1 MMPVWILLIAALA
14 SEQSGSSAS
23 GGPAARTVALVESAT
38 CSATVKPAGAPRAK
52 PVRVK
57 AGTYLYVGDELRCT
71 STKGQL
77 TVRLDNGQTREITAA
92 DNVFVVKDP
101 IAVKDANVEGLRRA
115 TEERVA
121 RVLRHHGDRAGSRG
135 GDASVRVVFPV
146 ASAVVRPQR
155 FVIRWAPA
163 LMSGRLR
170 LSVWRLADNQA
181 LWTVSDVDPSSGALD
196 SAELKKALAGAIVGQ
211 PDTPQT
217 FVLQFADD
225 KGTGAIPFQL
235 LPPTAS
241 AGLDNDL
248 AVWDKEKSA
257 LLRRLGRAYAFDTR
271 KLFHEA
277 AEEYRAAFELTGSC
291 DMVNEAIA
299 ASRRA
304 QDAGQV
310 RQLSARRND
319 IAGCD
324 DRYR

>member
-1 MMPVWILLIAALA
+1 MMHVWILLIAALA
-14 SEQSGSSAS
+14 SEQSRSSAS
-23 GGPAARTVALVESAT
+23 GGPPARTVALVESLT
-38 CSATVKPAGAPRAK
+38 CSATLTPARTPGAK
-52 PVRVK
+52 PVRLQ
-57 AGTYLYVGDELRCT
+57 AGTYLHVGDELKCT
-71 STKGQL
+71 SAEGYL
-77 TVRLDNGQTREITAA
+77 TVALNDGRTRRITAA
-92 DNVFVVKDP
+92 DNVFVVKDT
-101 IAVKDANVEGLRRA
+101 IVDGRRRA

-135 GDASVRVVFPV
+135 GDASVGVIFPV
-146 ASAVVRPQR
+146 ASAVVRSQR
-155 FVIRWAPA
+155 FVIRWTPA
-163 LMSGRLR
+163 LMAGRLR
-170 LSVWRLADNQA
+170 LSVWRLADSKA

-196 SAELKKALAGAIVGQ
+196 SADLKNALAGAIVGQ

-217 FVLQFADD
+217 FILQFADA

-235 LPPTAS
+235 LPPTAA

-248 AVWDKEKSA
+248 AVWDGEKSV

-271 KLFHEA
+271 MLFQEA

-304 QDAGQV
+304 HDAEQV
-310 RQLSARRND
+310 RQLSARRNA